1 MTYEYKMV
9 ILVRRDLK
17 LSKGKL
23 SVQVAHAAVTCA
35 LHAQEKNKDWF
46 KHWMH
51 EGQKKVAL
59 SVDDKTQ
66 LIKYFM
72 LAKTAGLP
80 TCMIQDAGHTEIP
93 PGTTTVCGIGPAPEH
108 EIDKITGVLK
118 LL

>member
-1 MTYEYKMV
+1 MV
-9 ILVRRDLK
+9 VLVRKDLK
-17 LSKGKL
+17 LSKGKM
-23 SVQVAHAAVTCA
+23 SVQVAHAAVTCT
-35 LHAQEKNKDWF
+35 LQAQESKKDWF
-46 KHWMH
+46 RHWMH
-51 EGQKKVAL
+51 EGQKKAVL

-80 TCMIQDAGHTEIP
+80 TSMIQDAGHTEIP

-108 EIDKITGVLK
+108 EIDKITGELK